1 MELNVQA
8 KIIRQHG
15 GGGLHDIGFGNDF
28 LTMTPKAQKTKG
40 KHRQME
46 LYQN

>member
-1 MELNVQA
+1 MELNVHA
-8 KIIRQHG
+8 KIIRQHW
-15 GGGLHDIGFGNDF
+15 GGLHDIGFGNDF